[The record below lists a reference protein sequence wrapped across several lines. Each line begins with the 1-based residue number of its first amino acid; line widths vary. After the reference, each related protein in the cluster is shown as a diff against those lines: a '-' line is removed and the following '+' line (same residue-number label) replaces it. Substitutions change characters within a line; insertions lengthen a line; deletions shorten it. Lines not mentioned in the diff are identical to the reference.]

1 MQFQYHDQ
9 LITLQGIVVAEQGV
23 LQELHAEQLVKWLD
37 DNEVWALAVVENFS
51 TVDKQ
56 QSPLAP
62 DLQALLTKF
71 SDVFSEPNFVPP
83 RRSLDH
89 AITLQQDAQPVNSRP
104 YRYSPLQK
112 DEIERQVMEMLQA
125 GVIIPSMSPFTSPVL
140 LVKKKDNTWRFCI
153 DYRCLNDLTVKNK
166 FPLPI
171 VDELL
176 DELAGT
182 QFFSK
187 LDLRAGYH
195 QIRMRPADEAKTT
208 FKTHHGHF

>member
-1 MQFQYHDQ
+1 M
-9 LITLQGIVVAEQGV
+9 
-23 LQELHAEQLVKWLD
+23 
-37 DNEVWALAVVENFS
+37 
-51 TVDKQ
+51 
-56 QSPLAP
+56 
-62 DLQALLTKF
+62 LTEF

-89 AITLQQDAQPVNSRP
+89 AITLQQDAQLVNSRP

-140 LVKKKDNTWRFCI
+140 LVKMKDNPWRFCI
-153 DYRCLNDLTVKNK
+153 DYRCLNELTVKNK

-187 LDLRAGYH
+187 LDLRAGYY